1 MTTMRIGRET
11 LGTYATALE
20 REWLVTNG
28 LGGYAAGTVA
38 GPNTRRYHG
47 LLVAALRPPVERTVM
62 VAQLEATVTVAGRR
76 TSLAAHEY
84 AGAVHH
90 PDGWRYLTEFRLE
103 GTLPVWRWTFD
114 GCIVERRVWMPQGS
128 NSTCVDY
135 TLVEAAQEVTLE
147 LTPLCSYR
155 DYHWHR
161 RGHYGF
167 ALQAGGREVTVVAH
181 PGARPFRLLA
191 QRSAFEVAPDV
202 YWGFHHALEA
212 ERGLDDAED
221 LFRPGHF
228 RCVLQPGESEVLLLT
243 AEVVDADADAGS
255 RAVEVARQQALLGR
269 AALPAAA
276 PDWIRQLVLAAD
288 QFVVER
294 RDASGGPLGHTVIAG
309 YPWFADWGRDTM
321 IALPGLALAT
331 GRTEIAA
338 SVLRTF
344 ARFVSEGMLP
354 NRFPDAGDAPE
365 YNTVDATLWYFVA
378 VGEYWR
384 RTRDHALVAEL
395 YPVLRDIA
403 DWHRRGTR
411 YGIAVDPEDGLLRA
425 GEPGVQ
431 LTWMDAKVGDWVVTP
446 RIGKPVEINA
456 LWFNAIATL
465 RELAL
470 ALERTDEAGAFMA
483 EAERIARSFNHRF
496 WNAAGHCLYDVIDGP
511 DGPAGDDGRRR
522 DATLRPNQVLAV
534 SLPHAL
540 LDAER
545 SRSVVDACLATLW
558 TPVGLRSLAPGD
570 SAYTPRYHGGP
581 VQRDGAY
588 HQGTVWSWLAGPF
601 ALAHYR
607 AYGDATR
614 ARRLLEST
622 ADHLREACL
631 GQVSEIF
638 DGDAPHAPRGCF
650 AQAWGVAEIL
660 RAWREIDECQA
671 EDRRGDTPRHRTHEV
686 AG

>member
-1 MTTMRIGRET
+1 MITLRIGRDT
-11 LGTYATALE
+11 LGTYGAALE

-62 VAQLEATVTVAGRR
+62 VAQLEAAVTVAGRR

-84 AGAVHH
+84 AGGTHH
-90 PDGWRYLTEFRLE
+90 PDGWRHLTEFRLE
-103 GTLPVWRWTFD
+103 GTLPVWRWTID
-114 GCIVERRVWMPQGS
+114 GCVVERRLWMPHGT
-128 NSTCVDY
+128 NATCVAY
-135 TLVEAAQEVTLE
+135 TLVEATQEVTLE
-147 LTPLCSYR
+147 LTPLCTYR

-161 RGHYGF
+161 RGHYDFEVRTGE
-167 ALQAGGREVTVVAH
+167 REVTLVAH

-191 QRSAFEVAPDV
+191 QRSSFEVAPEV
-202 YWGFHHALEA
+202 YWSFHHALEA

-228 RCVLQPGESEVLLLT
+228 RCILRPGESEVLVLS
-243 AEVVDADADAGS
+243 AEAGAVDAVADS
-255 RAVEVARQQALLGR
+255 RATEVARQQALLDR

-276 PDWIRQLVLAAD
+276 PDWIRQLALAAD
-288 QFVVER
+288 QFIVER
-294 RDASGGPLGHTVIAG
+294 RDAAGNPLGHTVIAG

-321 IALPGLALAT
+321 IALPGLSLAT

-384 RTRDHALVAEL
+384 RTRDRGLVAEL

-411 YGIAVDPEDGLLRA
+411 FGIGVDPEDGLLRA
-425 GEPGVQ
+425 GEAGVQ

-470 ALERTDEAGAFMA
+470 VLDRTDAAGALLA
-483 EAERIARSFNHRF
+483 EAERIARSFNERF
-496 WNAAGHCLYDVIDGP
+496 WNEAGQCLYDVVDGP
-511 DGPAGDDGRRR
+511 EGIAGDDGRRR
-522 DATLRPNQVLAV
+522 DASLRPNQILAV

-540 LDAER
+540 LDGER
-545 SRSVVDACLATLW
+545 SRAVVDACRATLW
-558 TPVGLRSLAPGD
+558 TPVGLRSLAPEAG
-570 SAYTPRYHGGP
+570 AYTPAYQGGP
-581 VQRDGAY
+581 VQRDAAY
-588 HQGTVWSWLAGPF
+588 HQGTVWSWLAGPY

-607 AYGDATR
+607 AHGDASR
-614 ARRLLEST
+614 ARALLAAT
-622 ADHLREACL
+622 ADHLGETCL

-638 DGDAPHAPRGCF
+638 DAAAPHAPRGCF
-650 AQAWGVAEIL
+650 AQAWGVAETL
-660 RAWREIDECQA
+660 RAWRELDECQA
-671 EDRRGDTPRHRTHEV
+671 EERRNTPPRRQPHEV